1 MPTQHG
7 DKSTDNPTA
16 GRFRSSIVIEYIYKG
31 FKLSF
36 QVSELSAAASVPPD
50 GSILYEAHGNAV
62 YLLSTPK
69 KWFSQTH
76 FHADNESHQGAE
88 HEIKRLLENYV
99 DFELKNFYAMQE
111 KGTFTE
117 N

>member
-1 MPTQHG
+1 MT
-7 DKSTDNPTA
+7 
-16 GRFRSSIVIEYIYKG
+16 GRCRSSIVIEYIYKG
-31 FKLSF
+31 FKLSY
-36 QVSELSAAASVPPD
+36 QVSNLSSSASPAEPT
-50 GSILYEAHGNAV
+50 LYEAHGNSV

-76 FHADNESHQGAE
+76 FHTDNDTHQGAE

-111 KGTFTE
+111 KGTFSET
-117 N
+117 

>member
-1 MPTQHG
+1 M
-7 DKSTDNPTA
+7 
-16 GRFRSSIVIEYIYKG
+16 IEYIYKG
-31 FKLSF
+31 FKLSY
-36 QVSELSAAASVPPD
+36 QVSKLNASASADESA
-50 GSILYEAHGNAV
+50 LFEAHGNAV

-76 FHADNESHQGAE
+76 FHTDNESHHGAE
-88 HEIKRLLENYV
+88 HEIKHLLENYV

>member
-1 MPTQHG
+1 M
-7 DKSTDNPTA
+7 
-16 GRFRSSIVIEYIYKG
+16 IEYIYKG
-31 FKLSF
+31 FKLSYK
-36 QVSELSAAASVPPD
+36 VSEVRASAENPGAELAS
-50 GSILYEAHGNAV
+50 YEAHGNAV

-76 FHADNESHQGAE
+76 FHTDNDSHHGAE

-117 N
+117 NKS

>member
-1 MPTQHG
+1 M
-7 DKSTDNPTA
+7 
-16 GRFRSSIVIEYIYKG
+16 IEYIYKG
-31 FKLSF
+31 FKLSY
-36 QVSELSAAASVPPD
+36 QVSELSASASFD

-76 FHADNESHQGAE
+76 FHTDNESHQGAE

-99 DFELKNFYAMQE
+99 DFELKNFYTMQE

-117 N
+117 S

>member
-1 MPTQHG
+1 M
-7 DKSTDNPTA
+7 
-16 GRFRSSIVIEYIYKG
+16 IEYIYKG
-31 FKLSF
+31 FKLSYK
-36 QVSELSAAASVPPD
+36 VSEIAS
-50 GSILYEAHGNAV
+50 SEHTSYEAHGNAV

-76 FHADNESHQGAE
+76 FHTDNENHQGAE

-111 KGTFTE
+111 KGTFSETE
-117 N
+117 T

>member
-1 MPTQHG
+1 MT
-7 DKSTDNPTA
+7 

-31 FKLSF
+31 FKLSY
-36 QVSELSAAASVPPD
+36 QVSQLNSSASPD
-50 GSILYEAHGNAV
+50 ESILYEAHGNAV

-76 FHADNESHQGAE
+76 FHTDKESHHAAE

-117 N
+117 T

>member
-1 MPTQHG
+1 M
-7 DKSTDNPTA
+7 
-16 GRFRSSIVIEYIYKG
+16 IEYIYKG
-31 FKLSF
+31 FKLSYK
-36 QVSELSAAASVPPD
+36 VSEVRSPAAEPVS
-50 GSILYEAHGNAV
+50 YEAHGNAV

-76 FHADNESHQGAE
+76 FHTDNEHHRGAE

-111 KGTFTE
+111 KGAFSETTS
-117 N
+117 

>member
-1 MPTQHG
+1 M
-7 DKSTDNPTA
+7 
-16 GRFRSSIVIEYIYKG
+16 IEYIYKG
-31 FKLSF
+31 FKLSY
-36 QVSELSAAASVPPD
+36 QVSVLSSSASPSEPP
-50 GSILYEAHGNAV
+50 LHEAHGNAV

-76 FHADNESHQGAE
+76 FHTDNDTHQGAE

-111 KGTFTE
+111 KGTLSET
-117 N
+117 